1 VLAALGASSDLI
13 HEIVSVQLTLWSDIL
28 VKLWFMNDHNVIP
41 SALAQA
47 LRWLEPL
54 LNLVP
59 ETVQVHVEISG
70 ALVLIVAV
78 VFVAAFLQPPK

>member
-1 VLAALGASSDLI
+1 
-13 HEIVSVQLTLWSDIL
+13 
-28 VKLWFMNDHNVIP
+28 MNDDNVTP

-59 ETVQVHVEISG
+59 ETVQVRIEISG

-78 VFVAAFLQPPK
+78 VFLAAFLHPFK